1 MASKNNRII
10 IKPGRT
16 HACVCCLLGHTTAP
30 TSHQLRVYSTVDDLA
45 KKKKKKRRKMMMR
58 DRERD
63 DMYVYMAVIKL
74 RLDTQL
80 QAVVIGLKSADR
92 K

>member
-1 MASKNNRII
+1 
-10 IKPGRT
+10 
-16 HACVCCLLGHTTAP
+16 
-30 TSHQLRVYSTVDDLA
+30 
-45 KKKKKKRRKMMMR
+45 MR

-63 DMYVYMAVIKL
+63 DMYVCIYVYVCMAVIKL

-92 K
+92 E

>member
-1 MASKNNRII
+1 
-10 IKPGRT
+10 
-16 HACVCCLLGHTTAP
+16 
-30 TSHQLRVYSTVDDLA
+30 
-45 KKKKKKRRKMMMR
+45 MR

-63 DMYVYMAVIKL
+63 DMHVFMYVCMAVIKL

-92 K
+92 E